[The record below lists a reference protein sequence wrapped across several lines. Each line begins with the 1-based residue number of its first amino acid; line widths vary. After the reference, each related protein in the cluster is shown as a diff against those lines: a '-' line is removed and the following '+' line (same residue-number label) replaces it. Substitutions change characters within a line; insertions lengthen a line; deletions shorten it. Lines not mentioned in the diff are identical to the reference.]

1 MQFPCSSE
9 RKEIKEHKQ
18 KGGKIKESD
27 NQAKPIIII
36 YGEPS
41 TCQAVCSLYASLDVI
56 IRQY

>member
-18 KGGKIKESD
+18 NGDKTKESD
-27 NQAKPIIII
+27 NQAKAIIII
-36 YGEPS
+36 YREPS